1 MTNLM
6 AHLKLKKK
14 EVALPKLAAKS
25 CAGWVSETVECTDC
39 HRCLGGRRSLSMH
52 GCHAVSDEE
61 LVGFIP
67 QCTMSFITT
76 PKPFSQWGMGNEGT
90 YMLRHVD
97 GQTSLLC
104 YSQMLHIAGML
115 FSYHNICWVHIFPK
129 DSTGMDVPRHRLGC
143 LDLSMS
149 CRCQFWFFS
158 CRIFSS
164 QVFGFSDVK
173 RH

>member
-1 MTNLM
+1 M
-6 AHLKLKKK
+6 AQDDKSNGSLETEKR

-25 CAGWVSETVECTDC
+25 CAGWVSDC

-76 PKPFSQWGMGNEGT
+76 PKLFSQWGMGNESR

-97 GQTSLLC
+97 SQTSLLC

-115 FSYHNICWVHIFPK
+115 FSFHNICRVHIFPK

-149 CRCQFWFFS
+149 CRCQFNFFPVG
-158 CRIFSS
+158 FL
-164 QVFGFSDVK
+164 FGFSDVK